1 MATEIH
7 PAQEL
12 AVPMGATMRTSFGV
26 VLTSLF
32 GVICTAVVLLWP
44 VPPINLD
51 QLRGEK
57 EQADLALVRGHDA
70 ALHAGPAAREAAVA
84 QESLAA
90 KEAIERAATLQRAE
104 AQFVRVAAGRVWM
117 PRELSY
123 LVLAMLLGGLGSFL
137 QAARSFADFAGNR
150 TLVASWAWW
159 YTVQPFVGATLA
171 LFFYLVIRGG
181 LLSGAASAADLS
193 PHAVAAVS
201 GLVGMFS
208 KQASDK
214 LNEIFSLLLKT
225 SGEPPRKDKINPDQ
239 TSGPDT
245 SNTPATSA

>member
-1 MATEIH
+1 M
-7 PAQEL
+7 P
-12 AVPMGATMRTSFGV
+12 VGAAMRTSFGV
-26 VLTSLF
+26 VLMTLF
-32 GVICTAVVLLWP
+32 AVICAAVVLLWP
-44 VPPINLD
+44 VPSINLD

-57 EQADLALVRGHDA
+57 AQADRALAREHA
-70 ALHAGPAAREAAVA
+70 TALRAGPAERDAAVA

-90 KEAIERAATLQRAE
+90 KESAERDKALQQAE
-104 AQFVRVAAGRVWM
+104 TQFVRIAGGRVWM

-123 LVLAMLLGGLGSFL
+123 LVLAMVLGGLGSFL

-225 SGEPPRKDKINPDQ
+225 SGDPPRKDKINPDR

-245 SNTPATSA
+245 SNTPATTA